1 MKILMIYP
9 QLDSPLGTN
18 HGISAIAGVLHAN
31 GHQMELLHISEKYKG
46 VLSPAAVIQHIE
58 EAGDFG
64 IIGFSAMSQQY
75 EYIASLSAAIRERF
89 PDLVQIIGG
98 VHCTMVPTEVHE
110 GKLFDYVCVGEGE
123 YSLLQLMDALENG
136 KPTEEIPNMRMW
148 RDDQPIVN
156 KVAPFPDL
164 DTMPP
169 LDYNIFDMDAIMD
182 ETHGWMGILTSRG
195 CPYKCTYCFNMEIV
209 DQYIADGAAKKVK
222 DFLRHFPIEV
232 VMEDLKRLK
241 RDNPKINTFI
251 FDDDL
256 FTLNKQYV
264 QDFTRAYIEHEIN
277 TPFVVN
283 GHVNCFDEKSSR
295 ALSEAGCIIVKFGLE
310 SGSDRIRRKV
320 LHRYMTNKQIVDSF
334 EAAHKHN
341 LHSSAF
347 IMLGLPHE
355 GRAEIQETLELCAK
369 VKMGRFRWAL
379 FFPFPG
385 TAGFEIA
392 KPMIDYEKMKGVG
405 NYFDGSCLNFSPEH
419 DLYLDKLSR
428 LCNWY
433 INALTDWECAAT
445 YGELVADVEAMD
457 KETWLAK
464 RDEMVAFDRELS
476 DDLMK
481 RNMPHYT
488 IRYSNVMGV
497 RSDYIQWEE
506 EQLKSGKMEQAVTYS
521 LDEG

>member
-169 LDYNIFDMDAIMD
+169 
-182 ETHGWMGILTSRG
+182 
-195 CPYKCTYCFNMEIV
+195 P
-209 DQYIADGAAKKVK
+209 
-222 DFLRHFPIEV
+222 
-232 VMEDLKRLK
+232 
-241 RDNPKINTFI
+241 
-251 FDDDL
+251 
-256 FTLNKQYV
+256 
-264 QDFTRAYIEHEIN
+264 
-277 TPFVVN
+277 
-283 GHVNCFDEKSSR
+283 
-295 ALSEAGCIIVKFGLE
+295 
-310 SGSDRIRRKV
+310 
-320 LHRYMTNKQIVDSF
+320 
-334 EAAHKHN
+334 
-341 LHSSAF
+341 
-347 IMLGLPHE
+347 
-355 GRAEIQETLELCAK
+355 
-369 VKMGRFRWAL
+369 
-379 FFPFPG
+379 
-385 TAGFEIA
+385 
-392 KPMIDYEKMKGVG
+392 
-405 NYFDGSCLNFSPEH
+405 
-419 DLYLDKLSR
+419 
-428 LCNWY
+428 
-433 INALTDWECAAT
+433 
-445 YGELVADVEAMD
+445 
-457 KETWLAK
+457 
-464 RDEMVAFDRELS
+464 
-476 DDLMK
+476 
-481 RNMPHYT
+481 
-488 IRYSNVMGV
+488 
-497 RSDYIQWEE
+497 
-506 EQLKSGKMEQAVTYS
+506 
-521 LDEG
+521 

>member
-1 MKILMIYP
+1 M
-9 QLDSPLGTN
+9 
-18 HGISAIAGVLHAN
+18 
-31 GHQMELLHISEKYKG
+31 
-46 VLSPAAVIQHIE
+46 
-58 EAGDFG
+58 
-64 IIGFSAMSQQY
+64 
-75 EYIASLSAAIRERF
+75 
-89 PDLVQIIGG
+89 
-98 VHCTMVPTEVHE
+98 
-110 GKLFDYVCVGEGE
+110 
-123 YSLLQLMDALENG
+123 
-136 KPTEEIPNMRMW
+136 
-148 RDDQPIVN
+148 
-156 KVAPFPDL
+156 
-164 DTMPP
+164 
-169 LDYNIFDMDAIMD
+169 
-182 ETHGWMGILTSRG
+182 
-195 CPYKCTYCFNMEIV
+195 
-209 DQYIADGAAKKVK
+209 
-222 DFLRHFPIEV
+222 
-232 VMEDLKRLK
+232 
-241 RDNPKINTFI
+241 
-251 FDDDL
+251 
-256 FTLNKQYV
+256 
-264 QDFTRAYIEHEIN
+264 
-277 TPFVVN
+277 
-283 GHVNCFDEKSSR
+283 NCFDEKSSR